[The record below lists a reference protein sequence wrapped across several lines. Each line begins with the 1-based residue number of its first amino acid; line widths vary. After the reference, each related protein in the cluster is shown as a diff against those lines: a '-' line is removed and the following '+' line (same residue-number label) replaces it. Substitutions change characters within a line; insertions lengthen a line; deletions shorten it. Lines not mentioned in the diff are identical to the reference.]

1 MERYRSG
8 HNGADSKSVWRQRH
22 MGSNPILSAKKSPVN
37 SMVCWTFS
45 FCWQDIALAKNPA
58 LFRLIFARL
67 IEVVLSEKPYN
78 IKAFLGALIFS
89 RTRFTIPSLAF
100 GVRKRKNIVHN
111 ISRSDLWFVVRMTVN
126 IRLCAYIKHNRLPLD
141 KGTHTTI
148 AVNLFLVFCH
158 LVSPVAMK
166 HHW

>member
-1 MERYRSG
+1 MDDFWGWNTRYSLRYSWSFLLLYNNRNSSG
-8 HNGADSKSVWRQRH
+8 YSMFQIYIACLLAVWQKCYLCKLYNEKSGVCLFCIKIGLYFQ
-22 MGSNPILSAKKSPVN
+22 KSPVN

-89 RTRFTIPSLAF
+89 RTKFTIPSLAF

-111 ISRSDLWFVVRMTVN
+111 IRRSDL
-126 IRLCAYIKHNRLPLD
+126 
-141 KGTHTTI
+141 
-148 AVNLFLVFCH
+148 
-158 LVSPVAMK
+158 
-166 HHW
+166 